1 MRRASS
7 WSWSAHA
14 CMLSAW
20 HEGSQA
26 CKEEKKAE
34 QCVCVCV
41 FVCAFVPHPFL
52 VGAPPA
58 RLYIYIYISQKRAV
72 RYAQSGAQRETL
84 SPSLQS
90 NRSPPPPPSRRESVL
105 GACAAWHKS
114 RVSGREVKH
123 RAQVGAQ
130 VLLVCRGCAARP
142 RRPALRAPALAESR
156 HDLAMRVGRARL
168 LHG

>member
-52 VGAPPA
+52 VGTPPA
-58 RLYIYIYISQKRAV
+58 RLYIYIYITKARCAVCAV
-72 RYAQSGAQRETL
+72 RCTERDSISKPAIQQVTSASSL
-84 SPSLQS
+84 SA
-90 NRSPPPPPSRRESVL
+90 RV
-105 GACAAWHKS
+105 CAGG
-114 RVSGREVKH
+114 V
-123 RAQVGAQ
+123 
-130 VLLVCRGCAARP
+130 RGVA
-142 RRPALRAPALAESR
+142 
-156 HDLAMRVGRARL
+156 
-168 LHG
+168 